1 MYKYFF
7 KRIIDIILS
16 LLAIILLVI
25 PMLII
30 AIAIKC
36 DSKGPVFFKQK
47 RIGIHKKHFYILKFR
62 TMRIDTPHDA
72 PTHELADPKKWIT
85 KVGGFL
91 RKTSLDELP
100 QIFNIFVG
108 QMSVIGPRPALWNQD
123 DLIAERDK
131 YGANDIKP
139 GLTGWAQI
147 NGRDELEIPV
157 KAKLDGEYVRRMGF
171 FFDCRCFF
179 GTIFSVLR
187 SDGVVEGGTGE
198 MKKQEETAAMA
209 QNIENDVET
218 EETTEVSTENIGE
231 HE

>member
-85 KVGGFL
+85 KVLLQSECHYF
-91 RKTSLDELP
+91 
-100 QIFNIFVG
+100 
-108 QMSVIGPRPALWNQD
+108 
-123 DLIAERDK
+123 
-131 YGANDIKP
+131 
-139 GLTGWAQI
+139 
-147 NGRDELEIPV
+147 
-157 KAKLDGEYVRRMGF
+157 
-171 FFDCRCFF
+171 
-179 GTIFSVLR
+179 
-187 SDGVVEGGTGE
+187 
-198 MKKQEETAAMA
+198 
-209 QNIENDVET
+209 
-218 EETTEVSTENIGE
+218 
-231 HE
+231 